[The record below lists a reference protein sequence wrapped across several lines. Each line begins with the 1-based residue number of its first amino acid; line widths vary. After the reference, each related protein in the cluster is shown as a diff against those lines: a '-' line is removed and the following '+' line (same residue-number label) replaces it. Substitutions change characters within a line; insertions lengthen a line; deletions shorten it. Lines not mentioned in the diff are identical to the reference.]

1 MILGVSPFAFGVVVV
16 FALTCKVQRGKNLD
30 APPARSRS
38 TIGQSEQSNTGTR
51 PSKVKIFIRGRAN
64 QTKKNVKKRSNTT
77 IMNIKKRSKRAVP
90 KSFPRA
96 REPMRLLQGALRIKE
111 RQVRHTCKS
120 CANFHTRSLSA
131 FQLNACKR
139 QIVDV
144 KTNPSTYRRRDTQG
158 KELPKQLKQ
167 TALAERPTM
176 ESC

>member
-51 PSKVKIFIRGRAN
+51 PSKVKIFIRGRARPDQKECQKTVRHN
-64 QTKKNVKKRSNTT
+64 YYEYQ
-77 IMNIKKRSKRAVP
+77 KRSKRAVP

-139 QIVDV
+139 QIVDE

-167 TALAERPTM
+167 MALAERPTM